1 MGSAIDGEVEIDSL
15 DVDLTGALK
24 AFDINFLNAASHM
37 KRPCTIEDILNK
49 STFYVFPVNGSQP
62 SPTDFIANELV
73 LIEEEE
79 VDLKTEIKEAKT
91 VNWTGCQPNLTLNR
105 I

>member
-1 MGSAIDGEVEIDSL
+1 MDGEVNIESL

-24 AFDINFLNAASHM
+24 AFGINFLNAVAHM
-37 KRPCTIEDILNK
+37 RRPCTVEDILNK
-49 STFYVFPVNGSQP
+49 STFYIFSVNGSQP
-62 SPTDFIANELV
+62 SPADFIANELV

-79 VDLKTEIKEAKT
+79 KVDLKNKIKEAKP
-91 VNWTGCQPNLTLNR
+91 VNWTGCRPNLTLNK